1 MRKYIVTFAI
11 TLALMAAVRMYDG
24 YEAKELN
31 DKIESLSFNLAHAE
45 IPVIRDTIHD
55 SIEVVTQTVIEVA
68 PKQMS
73 DALAD
78 RQRLINDLNLRIRQ
92 LEAVQTT
99 VTSTADT
106 VTASHSSHDSLYYY
120 HDQWADISLSVKD
133 TVFCYNIRDSL
144 STVVY
149 REYKH
154 RFLWWRWGTKGYKV
168 AIVNFNPHA
177 RVTYNQFVK
186 RAE

>member
-1 MRKYIVTFAI
+1 MRKYIVTFAVA
-11 TLALMAAVRMYDG
+11 LVLMATVRVYNG

-31 DKIESLSFNLAHAE
+31 DKIKSLSFELAHTE
-45 IPVIRDTIHD
+45 IPFVRDTIHD
-55 SIEVVTQTVIEVA
+55 SIEVVKQAVVEVV
-68 PKQMS
+68 PQEMK

-78 RQRLINDLNLRIRQ
+78 RQQLINDLNVKIRQ

-106 VTASHSSHDSLYYY
+106 VNAKHSSKDSLYYY
-120 HDQWADISLSVKD
+120 HDQWTDISLSVKD
-133 TVFCYNIRDSL
+133 TVFCYEFRDSL
-144 STVVY
+144 STIVY

-154 RFLWWRWGTKGYKV
+154 RFLWWRWGTKGYRV

-177 RVTYNQFVK
+177 RVTYNQYVK